1 MRNNTSW
8 LQHIPKHWEVKRLK
22 DLGFFYGG
30 LSGKSGD
37 DFQCEDENIIK
48 PFIPYTNIL
57 NNFYVNSQVV
67 KFVLINDNEEQN
79 KVQKGDLLFLMSSE
93 DYESIAKASV
103 FCEDVD
109 VMYLNSFCKGLR
121 ITNKNVYSP
130 FLCYVLSNDDCRD
143 AIRLEA
149 QGFTRINI
157 KTGKVASASIPLPP
171 LSEQEKIARY
181 LDTKVEEID
190 QKVSLIEKKIEHYQ
204 LLKKSI
210 INKVVTTG
218 LHPEAPLKD
227 SQISWLGQI
236 PEHWEVKRIKDIIS
250 LVFMG
255 TSPSYE
261 YEVENENYVFGQRN
275 NQLYK
280 IDFNGLKHA
289 TNEFFNSRS
298 EYEYLTY
305 GDVIINTLGGG
316 SVGRVGY
323 FDYLGDM
330 RMITDGHV
338 MILRSNSYS
347 TKFLYY
353 YLHSKRRELENLA
366 SGSTNQSFF
375 NISDIVVL
383 YLPAPPL
390 SEQQEIAS
398 YLDQKCADIDAIIAN
413 CTAQI
418 EKYKTLK
425 RALINEV
432 VTGQRTIE

>member
-8 LQHIPKHWEVKRLK
+8 LQHIPKHWEIMRLK
-22 DLGFFYGG
+22 DV
-30 LSGKSGD
+30 
-37 DFQCEDENIIK
+37 CELNPNPTDENIIGTVSFVPMESLRYDCITPMSIDYNEARGK
-48 PFIPYTNIL
+48 YTYFCNEDLLIAKVTPCFENGNVAIAKDL
-57 NNFYVNSQVV
+57 MQGVGFGTSEI
-67 KFVLINDNEEQN
+67 FVLRNNEKIKN
-79 KVQKGDLLFLMSSE
+79 RFLFYIVRTNAFIGQACST
-93 DYESIAKASV
+93 
-103 FCEDVD
+103 
-109 VMYLNSFCKGLR
+109 MYGVGGLKR
-121 ITNKNVYSP
+121 ISP
-130 FLCYVLSNDDCRD
+130 LFMR
-143 AIRLEA
+143 
-149 QGFTRINI
+149 T
-157 KTGKVASASIPLPP
+157 ASIPLPP

-181 LDTKVEEID
+181 LDTKVGEID
-190 QKVSLIEKKIEHYQ
+190 QKVSLIEKKIERYQ

-210 INKVVTTG
+210 INKVVTKG

>member
-1 MRNNTSW
+1 MIKV
-8 LQHIPKHWEVKRLK
+8 LRLK
-22 DLGFFYGG
+22 DIGIFKGG
-30 LSGKSGD
+30 LTYSP
-37 DFQCEDENIIK
+37 ENICDKEEGILVLRSS
-48 PFIPYTNIL
+48 NIQNSKISL
-57 NNFYVNSQVV
+57 LDNVYVNCEVSSDL
-67 KFVLINDNEEQN
+67 LI
-79 KVQKGDLLFLMSSE
+79 KKGDLLICSRNGSANLVGKTAQIE
-93 DYESIAKASV
+93 DDIHATWGAFMMIFRTSYNSRYTYYLLNDSITK
-103 FCEDVD
+103 
-109 VMYLNSFCKGLR
+109 NKGLFSTST
-121 ITNKNVYSP
+121 INQLTNSMLGNI
-130 FLCYVLSNDDCRD
+130 YVNFELD
-143 AIRLEA
+143 I
-149 QGFTRINI
+149 
-157 KTGKVASASIPLPP
+157 
-171 LSEQEKIARY
+171 SEQEKIARY
-181 LDTKVEEID
+181 LDTKVGEID
-190 QKVSLIEKKIEHYQ
+190 QKVSLIEKKIERYQ

-210 INKVVTTG
+210 INKVVTKG
-218 LHPEAPLKD
+218 LHPEAPLKE

-390 SEQQEIAS
+390 SEQQEIVS

>member
-1 MRNNTSW
+1 MIKV
-8 LQHIPKHWEVKRLK
+8 LRLK
-22 DLGFFYGG
+22 DIGIFKGG
-30 LSGKSGD
+30 LTYSP
-37 DFQCEDENIIK
+37 ENICDKEEGILVLRSS
-48 PFIPYTNIL
+48 NIQNSKISL
-57 NNFYVNSQVV
+57 LDNVYVNCEVSSDL
-67 KFVLINDNEEQN
+67 LI
-79 KVQKGDLLFLMSSE
+79 KKGDLLICSRNGSANLVGKTAQIE
-93 DYESIAKASV
+93 DDIHATWGAFMMIFRTSYNSRYTYYLLNDSITK
-103 FCEDVD
+103 
-109 VMYLNSFCKGLR
+109 NKGLFSTST
-121 ITNKNVYSP
+121 INQLTNSMLGNI
-130 FLCYVLSNDDCRD
+130 YVNFELD
-143 AIRLEA
+143 I
-149 QGFTRINI
+149 
-157 KTGKVASASIPLPP
+157 
-171 LSEQEKIARY
+171 SEQEKIARY
-181 LDTKVEEID
+181 LDMKVGEID
-190 QKVSLIEKKIEHYQ
+190 QKVSLIEKKIERYQ

-210 INKVVTTG
+210 INKVVTKG

-289 TNEFFNSRS
+289 TNEFFSSRS

-330 RMITDGHV
+330 LMITDGHV

>member
-121 ITNKNVYSP
+121 ITNKKVYSP
-130 FLCYVLSNDDCRD
+130 FLCYVLSNDECRD

-190 QKVSLIEKKIEHYQ
+190 QKVSLIEKKIERYQ

-218 LHPEAPLKD
+218 LHPEAPRKD

-236 PEHWEVKRIKDIIS
+236 PEHWEVKRFKSIARTIKGKVVEYFDTPSDDANIVLTVDTLRNDNPQFLNYAVTSDTDQLCKVNDIIVIWDGAGVGEFLRAKEGLIS
-250 LVFMG
+250 STTARIDVNKSIVNKDYFWYFGDKIEEIMKHMPTGMG
-255 TSPSYE
+255 IPHL
-261 YEVENENYVFGQRN
+261 NP
-275 NQLYK
+275 
-280 IDFNGLKHA
+280 
-289 TNEFFNSRS
+289 
-298 EYEYLTY
+298 
-305 GDVIINTLGGG
+305 IIL
-316 SVGRVGY
+316 
-323 FDYLGDM
+323 
-330 RMITDGHV
+330 
-338 MILRSNSYS
+338 SNMQ
-347 TKFLYY
+347 FPL
-353 YLHSKRRELENLA
+353 
-366 SGSTNQSFF
+366 
-375 NISDIVVL
+375 
-383 YLPAPPL
+383 PPL

>member
-22 DLGFFYGG
+22 DVVSCNDDVLPENLNANSTIQYIEISDVDSDKGITNVSNISFGEAPSRARRITKKGDIVVSTVRTYLKAIATIHDDDLIVSTGFAVLRPNPTIISSFLHYAI
-30 LSGKSGD
+30 LNEYVLD
-37 DFQCEDENIIK
+37 DIIK
-48 PFIPYTNIL
+48 
-57 NNFYVNSQVV
+57 NSTGVSYPAIQSS
-67 KFVLINDNEEQN
+67 KLIA
-79 KVQKGDLLFLMSSE
+79 M
-93 DYESIAKASV
+93 
-103 FCEDVD
+103 
-109 VMYLNSFCKGLR
+109 
-121 ITNKNVYSP
+121 P
-130 FLCYVLSNDDCRD
+130 
-143 AIRLEA
+143 
-149 QGFTRINI
+149 
-157 KTGKVASASIPLPP
+157 IPLPP
-171 LSEQEKIARY
+171 LSEQEKIAHY
-181 LDTKVEEID
+181 LDKKVGDID
-190 QKVSLIEKKIEHYQ
+190 QKVSLIEKKIERYQ

-210 INKVVTTG
+210 INKVVTKG
-218 LHPEAPLKD
+218 LHLEAPLKD
-227 SQISWLGQI
+227 SQISWLGHI
-236 PEHWEVKRIKDIIS
+236 PQHWEVKRVKDIVSSI
-250 LVFMG
+250 FMG
-255 TSPSYE
+255 TSPAYE

-289 TNEFFNSRS
+289 KNEFFNSRS
-298 EYEYLTY
+298 EYEYLSY

-323 FDYLGDM
+323 FDYIGDK

-338 MILRSNSYS
+338 MILRSNNYS
-347 TKFLYY
+347 TRYLYY

-383 YLPAPPL
+383 YLPMPPL
-390 SEQQEIAS
+390 YEQQEIAS

>member
-8 LQHIPKHWEVKRLK
+8 LQHIPKHWEIKETKYLFSEIGSGTTPDSGSDAYYPDNATNYFLQTGDLNDGKVIDTNKKISDLAVSTFGMKQYPKGSLVIAMYGATIGKLGILEIDTTVNQACCVLQKSRLI
-22 DLGFFYGG
+22 DTTFA
-30 LSGKSGD
+30 
-37 DFQCEDENIIK
+37 
-48 PFIPYTNIL
+48 
-57 NNFYVNSQVV
+57 FYVFAASKPYILLESKGGTQPN
-67 KFVLINDNEEQN
+67 INQDTIRNW
-79 KVQKGDLLFLMSSE
+79 LL
-93 DYESIAKASV
+93 
-103 FCEDVD
+103 
-109 VMYLNSFCKGLR
+109 
-121 ITNKNVYSP
+121 
-130 FLCYVLSNDDCRD
+130 
-143 AIRLEA
+143 
-149 QGFTRINI
+149 
-157 KTGKVASASIPLPP
+157 PLPP

-181 LDTKVEEID
+181 LDTKVGEID
-190 QKVSLIEKKIEHYQ
+190 QKVSLIEKKIERYQ

-210 INKVVTTG
+210 INKVVTKG
-218 LHPEAPLKD
+218 LHPEAPLKE

-390 SEQQEIAS
+390 SEQQEIVS

>member
-1 MRNNTSW
+1 MIKV
-8 LQHIPKHWEVKRLK
+8 LRLK
-22 DLGFFYGG
+22 DIGIFKGG
-30 LSGKSGD
+30 LTYSP
-37 DFQCEDENIIK
+37 ENICDKEEGILVLRSS
-48 PFIPYTNIL
+48 NIQNSKISL
-57 NNFYVNSQVV
+57 LDNVYVNCEVSSDL
-67 KFVLINDNEEQN
+67 LI
-79 KVQKGDLLFLMSSE
+79 KKGDLLICSRNGSANLVGKTAQIE
-93 DYESIAKASV
+93 DDIHATWGAFMMIFRTSYNSRYTYYLLNDSITK
-103 FCEDVD
+103 
-109 VMYLNSFCKGLR
+109 NKGLFSTST
-121 ITNKNVYSP
+121 INQLTNSMLGNI
-130 FLCYVLSNDDCRD
+130 YVNFELD
-143 AIRLEA
+143 I
-149 QGFTRINI
+149 
-157 KTGKVASASIPLPP
+157 
-171 LSEQEKIARY
+171 SEQEKIERY
-181 LDTKVEEID
+181 LDTKVGEID
-190 QKVSLIEKKIEHYQ
+190 QKVSLIEKKIERYQ

-210 INKVVTTG
+210 INKVVTKG
-218 LHPEAPLKD
+218 LHPEASLKE

-289 TNEFFNSRS
+289 TNEFFSSRS

>member
-1 MRNNTSW
+1 MIKV
-8 LQHIPKHWEVKRLK
+8 LRLK
-22 DLGFFYGG
+22 DIGIFKGG
-30 LSGKSGD
+30 LTYSP
-37 DFQCEDENIIK
+37 ENICDKEEGILVLRSS
-48 PFIPYTNIL
+48 NIQNSKISL
-57 NNFYVNSQVV
+57 LDNVYVNCEVSSDL
-67 KFVLINDNEEQN
+67 LI
-79 KVQKGDLLFLMSSE
+79 KKGDLLICSRNGSANLVGKTAQIE
-93 DYESIAKASV
+93 DDIHATWGAFMMIFRTSYNSRYTYYLLNDSITK
-103 FCEDVD
+103 
-109 VMYLNSFCKGLR
+109 NKGLFSTST
-121 ITNKNVYSP
+121 INQLTNSMLGNI
-130 FLCYVLSNDDCRD
+130 YVNFELD
-143 AIRLEA
+143 I
-149 QGFTRINI
+149 
-157 KTGKVASASIPLPP
+157 SA
-171 LSEQEKIARY
+171 QEKIARY
-181 LDTKVEEID
+181 LDTKVGEID

-210 INKVVTTG
+210 INEVVTEG

>member
-181 LDTKVEEID
+181 LDTKVGEID

-210 INKVVTTG
+210 INKVVTKG
-218 LHPEAPLKD
+218 LHPEAPLKE

-236 PEHWEVKRIKDIIS
+236 PEHWEVKRFKSIARTIKGKVVEYFDTPSDDANIVLTVDTLRNDNPQFLNYAVTSDTDQLCKVNDIIVIWDGAGVGEFLRAKEGLIS
-250 LVFMG
+250 STTARIDVNKSIVNKDYFWYFGDKIEEIMKHMPTGMG
-255 TSPSYE
+255 IPHL
-261 YEVENENYVFGQRN
+261 NP
-275 NQLYK
+275 
-280 IDFNGLKHA
+280 
-289 TNEFFNSRS
+289 
-298 EYEYLTY
+298 
-305 GDVIINTLGGG
+305 IILSNMQFTL
-316 SVGRVGY
+316 
-323 FDYLGDM
+323 
-330 RMITDGHV
+330 
-338 MILRSNSYS
+338 
-347 TKFLYY
+347 
-353 YLHSKRRELENLA
+353 
-366 SGSTNQSFF
+366 
-375 NISDIVVL
+375 
-383 YLPAPPL
+383 PPL
-390 SEQQEIAS
+390 SEQQEIVS
-398 YLDQKCADIDAIIAN
+398 YLDQRCADIDAIIAS

>member
-8 LQHIPKHWEVKRLK
+8 LQHIPKHWEIKETKYLFSEIGSGTTPDSGSDAYYPDNATNYFLQTGDLNDGKVIDTNKKISDLAVSTFGMKQYPKGSLVIAMYGATIGKLGILEIDTTVNQACCVLQKSRLI
-22 DLGFFYGG
+22 D
-30 LSGKSGD
+30 
-37 DFQCEDENIIK
+37 
-48 PFIPYTNIL
+48 TNFA
-57 NNFYVNSQVV
+57 FYVFAASKPYILLESKGGTQPN
-67 KFVLINDNEEQN
+67 INQDTIRNW
-79 KVQKGDLLFLMSSE
+79 LL
-93 DYESIAKASV
+93 
-103 FCEDVD
+103 
-109 VMYLNSFCKGLR
+109 
-121 ITNKNVYSP
+121 
-130 FLCYVLSNDDCRD
+130 
-143 AIRLEA
+143 
-149 QGFTRINI
+149 
-157 KTGKVASASIPLPP
+157 PLPP

-181 LDTKVEEID
+181 LDTKVGEID
-190 QKVSLIEKKIEHYQ
+190 QKVSLIEKKIERYQ

-210 INKVVTTG
+210 INKIVTKG

-390 SEQQEIAS
+390 SEQQEIVS

>member
-1 MRNNTSW
+1 MIKV
-8 LQHIPKHWEVKRLK
+8 LRLK
-22 DLGFFYGG
+22 DIGIFKGG
-30 LSGKSGD
+30 LTYSP
-37 DFQCEDENIIK
+37 ENICDKEEGILVLRSS
-48 PFIPYTNIL
+48 NIQNSKISL
-57 NNFYVNSQVV
+57 LDNVYVNCEVSSDL
-67 KFVLINDNEEQN
+67 LI
-79 KVQKGDLLFLMSSE
+79 KKGDLLICSRNGSANLVGKTAQIE
-93 DYESIAKASV
+93 DDIHATWGAFMMIFRTSYNSRYTYYLLNDSITK
-103 FCEDVD
+103 
-109 VMYLNSFCKGLR
+109 NKGLFSTST
-121 ITNKNVYSP
+121 INQLTNSMLGNI
-130 FLCYVLSNDDCRD
+130 YVNFELD
-143 AIRLEA
+143 I
-149 QGFTRINI
+149 
-157 KTGKVASASIPLPP
+157 
-171 LSEQEKIARY
+171 SEQEKIARY
-181 LDTKVEEID
+181 LDMKVGEID
-190 QKVSLIEKKIEHYQ
+190 QKVSLIEKKIERYQ

-210 INKVVTTG
+210 INKVVTKG

-289 TNEFFNSRS
+289 TNEFFSSRS

>member
-8 LQHIPKHWEVKRLK
+8 LQHIPKHWEIKRLK

-37 DFQCEDENIIK
+37 DFQSEDENIVK

-57 NNFYVNSQVV
+57 NNFYVNPKVV
-67 KFVLINDNEEQN
+67 KFVVINDNEDQN
-79 KVQKGDLLFLMSSE
+79 KIQQGDLLFLMSSE

-103 FCEDVD
+103 FCENVD
-109 VMYLNSFCKGLR
+109 EIYLNSFCKGLR
-121 ITNKNVYSP
+121 ITNKDVYSP

-171 LSEQEKIARY
+171 LAEQEKIARY
-181 LDTKVEEID
+181 LDEKVGEID
-190 QKVSLIEKKIEHYQ
+190 QKVSLIEKKIERYQ

-210 INKVVTTG
+210 INKVVTKG

-227 SQISWLGQI
+227 SHISWLGQI
-236 PEHWEVKRIKDIIS
+236 PAHWEIKRMKDIFLES
-250 LVFMG
+250 DELTETG
-255 TSPSYE
+255 TEDLLS
-261 YEVENENYVFGQRN
+261 V
-275 NQLYK
+275 
-280 IDFNGLKHA
+280 
-289 TNEFFNSRS
+289 S
-298 EYEYLTY
+298 EYYGVARRKDKMTEDEVYETRADSLIGYKVCHRGDLVSNIMLTWKRALGISNYDGIVSPAYAVYKGIGINSEYY
-305 GDVIINTLGGG
+305 H
-316 SVGRVGY
+316 
-323 FDYLGDM
+323 YL
-330 RMITDGHV
+330 
-338 MILRSNSYS
+338 LRSDMYIAEF
-347 TKFLYY
+347 KR
-353 YLHSKRRELENLA
+353 HSKGIIESRLRLY
-366 SGSTNQSFF
+366 TDRFY
-375 NISDIVVL
+375 NI
-383 YLPAPPL
+383 PAIYPPL

-398 YLDQKCADIDAIIAN
+398 YLDQKCADIDTIIAN

>member
-1 MRNNTSW
+1 MIKV
-8 LQHIPKHWEVKRLK
+8 LRLK
-22 DLGFFYGG
+22 DIGIFKGG
-30 LSGKSGD
+30 LTYSP
-37 DFQCEDENIIK
+37 ENICDKEEGILVLRSS
-48 PFIPYTNIL
+48 NIQNSKISL
-57 NNFYVNSQVV
+57 LDNVYVNCEVSSDL
-67 KFVLINDNEEQN
+67 LI
-79 KVQKGDLLFLMSSE
+79 KKGDLLICSRNGSANLVGKTAQIE
-93 DYESIAKASV
+93 DDIHATWGAFMMIFRTSYNSRYTYYLLNDSITK
-103 FCEDVD
+103 
-109 VMYLNSFCKGLR
+109 NKGLFSTST
-121 ITNKNVYSP
+121 INQLTNSMLGNI
-130 FLCYVLSNDDCRD
+130 YVNFELD
-143 AIRLEA
+143 I
-149 QGFTRINI
+149 
-157 KTGKVASASIPLPP
+157 
-171 LSEQEKIARY
+171 SEQEKIARY
-181 LDTKVEEID
+181 LDTKVGEID
-190 QKVSLIEKKIEHYQ
+190 QKVSLIEKKIERYQ

-210 INKVVTTG
+210 INKIVTKG

-390 SEQQEIAS
+390 SEQQEIVS

>member
-1 MRNNTSW
+1 MIKV
-8 LQHIPKHWEVKRLK
+8 LRLK
-22 DLGFFYGG
+22 DIGIFKGG
-30 LSGKSGD
+30 LTYSP
-37 DFQCEDENIIK
+37 ENICDKEEGILVLRSS
-48 PFIPYTNIL
+48 NIQNSKISL
-57 NNFYVNSQVV
+57 IDNVYVNCEVSSDL
-67 KFVLINDNEEQN
+67 LI
-79 KVQKGDLLFLMSSE
+79 KKGDLLICSRNGSANLVGKAAQIE
-93 DYESIAKASV
+93 DDIHATWGAFMMIFRTSYNSRYTYYLLNDSITK
-103 FCEDVD
+103 
-109 VMYLNSFCKGLR
+109 NKGLFSTST
-121 ITNKNVYSP
+121 INQLTNSMLGNI
-130 FLCYVLSNDDCRD
+130 YVNFELD
-143 AIRLEA
+143 I
-149 QGFTRINI
+149 
-157 KTGKVASASIPLPP
+157 
-171 LSEQEKIARY
+171 SEQEKIARY
-181 LDTKVEEID
+181 LDTKVGEID
-190 QKVSLIEKKIEHYQ
+190 QKVSLIEKKIERYQ

-210 INKVVTTG
+210 INKIVTKG

-413 CTAQI
+413 CIAQI

-432 VTGQRTIE
+432 VTGKRAIE

>member
-1 MRNNTSW
+1 MIKV
-8 LQHIPKHWEVKRLK
+8 LRLK
-22 DLGFFYGG
+22 DIGIFKGG
-30 LSGKSGD
+30 LTYSP
-37 DFQCEDENIIK
+37 ENICDKEEGILVLRSS
-48 PFIPYTNIL
+48 NIQNSKISL
-57 NNFYVNSQVV
+57 LDNVYVNCEVSSDL
-67 KFVLINDNEEQN
+67 LI
-79 KVQKGDLLFLMSSE
+79 KKGDLLICSRNGSANLVGKTAQIE
-93 DYESIAKASV
+93 DDIHATWGAFMMIFRTSYNSRYTYYLLNDSITK
-103 FCEDVD
+103 
-109 VMYLNSFCKGLR
+109 NKGLFSTST
-121 ITNKNVYSP
+121 INQLTNSMLGNI
-130 FLCYVLSNDDCRD
+130 YVNFELD
-143 AIRLEA
+143 I
-149 QGFTRINI
+149 
-157 KTGKVASASIPLPP
+157 SA
-171 LSEQEKIARY
+171 QEKIARY
-181 LDTKVEEID
+181 LDTKVGEID
-190 QKVSLIEKKIEHYQ
+190 QKVSLIEKKIERYQ

-210 INKVVTTG
+210 INKVVTKG

-432 VTGQRTIE
+432 VTGQRAIE

>member
-181 LDTKVEEID
+181 LDTKVGDID
-190 QKVSLIEKKIEHYQ
+190 QKVSLIEKKIERYQ

-210 INKVVTTG
+210 INKVVTKG
-218 LHPEAPLKD
+218 LHPEAPLKE

-236 PEHWEVKRIKDIIS
+236 PEHWEVKRFKSIARTIKGKVVEYFDTPSDDANIVLTVDTLRNDNPQFLNYAVTSDTDQLCKVNDIIVIWDGAGVGEFLRAKEGLIS
-250 LVFMG
+250 STTARIDVNKSIVNKDYFWYFGDKIEEIMKHMPTGMG
-255 TSPSYE
+255 IPHL
-261 YEVENENYVFGQRN
+261 NP
-275 NQLYK
+275 
-280 IDFNGLKHA
+280 
-289 TNEFFNSRS
+289 
-298 EYEYLTY
+298 
-305 GDVIINTLGGG
+305 IILSNMQFTL
-316 SVGRVGY
+316 
-323 FDYLGDM
+323 
-330 RMITDGHV
+330 
-338 MILRSNSYS
+338 
-347 TKFLYY
+347 
-353 YLHSKRRELENLA
+353 
-366 SGSTNQSFF
+366 
-375 NISDIVVL
+375 
-383 YLPAPPL
+383 PPL
-390 SEQQEIAS
+390 SEQQEIVS
-398 YLDQKCADIDAIIAN
+398 YLDQRCADIDAIIAN

>member
-121 ITNKNVYSP
+121 ITNKKVYSP
-130 FLCYVLSNDDCRD
+130 FLCYVLSNDECRD

-181 LDTKVEEID
+181 LDTKVGEID
-190 QKVSLIEKKIEHYQ
+190 QKVSLIEKKIERYQ

-210 INKVVTTG
+210 INKVVSTG
-218 LHPEAPLKD
+218 LHPEAPRKD
-227 SQISWLGQI
+227 TQISCLGHI
-236 PEHWEVKRIKDIIS
+236 PEHWEVKRFKSIARTIKGKVVEYFDTPSDDANFVLTVDTLRNDNPQFLNYAVTSDSDQLCKVNDIIVIWDGAGVGEFLRAKEGLIS
-250 LVFMG
+250 STTARIDVNKSIVNKDYFWYFGDKIEEIMKHMPTGMG
-255 TSPSYE
+255 IPHL
-261 YEVENENYVFGQRN
+261 NP
-275 NQLYK
+275 
-280 IDFNGLKHA
+280 
-289 TNEFFNSRS
+289 
-298 EYEYLTY
+298 
-305 GDVIINTLGGG
+305 IILSNMQFTL
-316 SVGRVGY
+316 
-323 FDYLGDM
+323 
-330 RMITDGHV
+330 
-338 MILRSNSYS
+338 
-347 TKFLYY
+347 
-353 YLHSKRRELENLA
+353 
-366 SGSTNQSFF
+366 
-375 NISDIVVL
+375 
-383 YLPAPPL
+383 PPL